1 MASMEFW
8 RQVMPAFTAGL
19 WESVQ
24 LALIATAVAFPLGC
38 FIGVGRVM
46 PIPIVRKLCD
56 LYINLVRS
64 TPIPV
69 IFIFFFFA
77 LPDVGLQ
84 FSAMGCASA
93 GLGLYM
99 ASYVAEAVRSG
110 INAVPSGYI
119 EAARALGLPERTVVG
134 RILLP
139 QAIKAV
145 LPTLG
150 NLSVDLIKNT
160 SIAYTI
166 SVVEL
171 TGTAVQQVTMLAK
184 PIPIFILAALGYAV
198 LTFPTGAAFRALERN
213 FKYR

>member
-1 MASMEFW
+1 MEFW
-8 RQVMPAFTAGL
+8 RQMMPAFTAGL
-19 WESVQ
+19 LESLQ
-24 LALIATAVAFPLGC
+24 LALVATAVAFPLGC
-38 FIGVGRVM
+38 FVGVGRIM
-46 PIPIVRKLCD
+46 PIAVVRKLCD

-69 IFIFFFFA
+69 IFIFLFFA

-84 FSAMGCASA
+84 FSAFVCASA

-119 EAARALGLPERTVVG
+119 EAARALGLAERTVVG

-145 LPTLG
+145 IPTLG

-171 TGTAVQQVTMLAK
+171 TGTAVQQVTMFAK
-184 PIPIFILAALGYAV
+184 PVPIFMLAVVGYAI

>member
-1 MASMEFW
+1 MEFW
-8 RQVMPAFTAGL
+8 LQIMPAFTAGL
-19 WESVQ
+19 WESLQ

-38 FIGVGRVM
+38 FIGVGRIM
-46 PIPIVRKLCD
+46 PIPVVRKLCD

-69 IFIFFFFA
+69 IFIFLFFA

-84 FSAMGCASA
+84 FSAFVCASA

-119 EAARALGLPERTVVG
+119 EAARALGLAERTVVG

-145 LPTLG
+145 IPTLG

-171 TGTAVQQVTMLAK
+171 TGTAVQQVTMFAK
-184 PIPIFILAALGYAV
+184 PVPIFMLAVMGYAI

>member
-1 MASMEFW
+1 MAFW
-8 RQVMPAFTAGL
+8 SQLMPAFWAGFQ
-19 WESVQ
+19 ESLL
-24 LALIATAVAFPLGC
+24 LALIATVVAFPLGC
-38 FIGVGRVM
+38 CIGVGRM
-46 PIPIVRKLCD
+46 LPIANVRRLCG

-77 LPDVGLQ
+77 LPDVGLR
-84 FSAMGCASA
+84 FSAFGCAAA

-110 INAVPSGYI
+110 VNAVPSGYI
-119 EAARALGLPERTVVG
+119 EAARALGLSERRVIG
-134 RILLP
+134 GILLP
-139 QAIKAV
+139 QAIRAV
-145 LPTLG
+145 IPTLG

-184 PIPIFILAALGYAV
+184 PIPIFALAAAGYAIM
-198 LTFPTGAAFRALERN
+198 TFPTGAAFRALEHR

>member
-1 MASMEFW
+1 MVSMEFW
-8 RQVMPAFTAGL
+8 RLVMPAFLAGL
-19 WESVQ
+19 QESLH
-24 LALIATAVAFPLGC
+24 LALVATAVAFPLGC
-38 FIGVGRVM
+38 FVGVGRIM
-46 PIPIVRKLCD
+46 PIAVVRKLCD

-69 IFIFFFFA
+69 IFIFLFFA
-77 LPDVGLQ
+77 LPDVGLR
-84 FSAMGCASA
+84 FSAFVCASA

-119 EAARALGLPERTVVG
+119 EAARALGLDERTVVG

-145 LPTLG
+145 IPTLG

-184 PIPIFILAALGYAV
+184 PIPIFILAVLGYAV

-213 FKYR
+213 FQYR

>member
-1 MASMEFW
+1 MEFW
-8 RQVMPAFTAGL
+8 RQLMPAFTAGFL
-19 WESVQ
+19 ESLQ
-24 LALIATAVAFPLGC
+24 LALVATAAAFPLGC

-46 PIPIVRKLCD
+46 PIPIVRKLSD

-69 IFIFFFFA
+69 IFIIFFFA
-77 LPDVGLQ
+77 LPDVGLR
-84 FSAMGCASA
+84 FSAFTCAAA

-110 INAVPSGYI
+110 INAVPTGYI
-119 EAARALGLPERTVVG
+119 EAARALGLPERTVIG

-145 LPTLG
+145 IPTLG

-184 PIPIFILAALGYAV
+184 PIPIFVLAAVGYA
-198 LTFPTGAAFRALERN
+198 LMTFPTGAAFRALERN
-213 FKYR
+213 FSYR

>member
-1 MASMEFW
+1 MEFW
-8 RQVMPAFTAGL
+8 RQMMPAFTAGL
-19 WESVQ
+19 LESLQ
-24 LALIATAVAFPLGC
+24 LALVATAVAFPLGC
-38 FIGVGRVM
+38 FVGVGRIM
-46 PIPIVRKLCD
+46 PIAVVRKLCD

-69 IFIFFFFA
+69 IFIFLFFA

-84 FSAMGCASA
+84 FSAFVCASA

-119 EAARALGLPERTVVG
+119 EAARALGLAERTVVG

-145 LPTLG
+145 IPTLG

-171 TGTAVQQVTMLAK
+171 TGTAVQQVTMFAK
-184 PIPIFILAALGYAV
+184 PVPIFMLAVMGYAI

>member
-1 MASMEFW
+1 MAFW
-8 RQVMPAFTAGL
+8 LQVLPAFGAGL
-19 WESVQ
+19 RESLQ
-24 LALIATAVAFPLGC
+24 LALVATAVAFPLGC
-38 FIGVGRVM
+38 FIGVGRIM
-46 PIPIVRKLCD
+46 PIAVVRRALRPLHQPGAQHADPGD
-56 LYINLVRS
+56 LHL
-64 TPIPV
+64 PLL
-69 IFIFFFFA
+69 A

-84 FSAMGCASA
+84 FSAFVCASA

-119 EAARALGLPERTVVG
+119 EAARALGLAERTVVSH
-134 RILLP
+134 ILLP

-145 LPTLG
+145 IPTLG

-184 PIPIFILAALGYAV
+184 PIPIFILAVVGYAI

>member
-1 MASMEFW
+1 MATLDFW
-8 RQVMPAFTAGL
+8 LKILPAFRAGF
-19 WESVQ
+19 WESLQ
-24 LALIATAVAFPLGC
+24 LAVIATLVAFPLGC
-38 FIGVGRVM
+38 CIGVGRIL
-46 PIPIVRKLCD
+46 PITIVRRLCD

-77 LPDVGLQ
+77 LPDVGLR
-84 FSAMGCASA
+84 FSAFGCAA
-93 GLGLYM
+93 VGLGLYM

-110 INAVPSGYI
+110 VNAVPSGYI
-119 EAARALGLPERTVVG
+119 EAARALGLPERTVIG
-134 RILLP
+134 GILLP

-145 LPTLG
+145 IPTLG

-171 TGTAVQQVTMLAK
+171 TGTAVQEVTMLAK
-184 PIPIFILAALGYAV
+184 PIPIFVLAAIGYAIM
-198 LTFPTGAAFRALERN
+198 TFPTGAAFRALERK

>member
-1 MASMEFW
+1 MVSIEFW
-8 RQVMPAFTAGL
+8 RLVMPAFMAGL
-19 WESVQ
+19 RESLQ
-24 LALIATAVAFPLGC
+24 LALVATAVAFPLGC
-38 FIGVGRVM
+38 FVGVGRIM
-46 PIPIVRKLCD
+46 PIRVVRKLCD

-69 IFIFFFFA
+69 IFIFLFFA
-77 LPDVGLQ
+77 LPDVGLR
-84 FSAMGCASA
+84 FSAFVCASA

-119 EAARALGLPERTVVG
+119 EAARALGLDERTVVG

-145 LPTLG
+145 IPTLG

-184 PIPIFILAALGYAV
+184 PIPIFILAVLGYAV

-213 FKYR
+213 FQYR

>member
-1 MASMEFW
+1 MAFW
-8 RQVMPAFTAGL
+8 LQVLPAFVAGL
-19 WESVQ
+19 RESLL

-38 FIGVGRVM
+38 FMGVGRIM
-46 PIPIVRKLCD
+46 PIAVVRKLCD

-69 IFIFFFFA
+69 IFIFLFFA

-84 FSAMGCASA
+84 FSAFVCASA

-119 EAARALGLPERTVVG
+119 EAARALGLAERTVVG

-145 LPTLG
+145 IPTLG

-184 PIPIFILAALGYAV
+184 PIPIFILAVVGYAI

-213 FKYR
+213 FRYR

>member
-1 MASMEFW
+1 MEFW
-8 RQVMPAFTAGL
+8 RHMMPAFMAGL
-19 WESVQ
+19 LESLQ
-24 LALIATAVAFPLGC
+24 LALVATAVAFPLGC
-38 FIGVGRVM
+38 FVGVGRIM
-46 PIPIVRKLCD
+46 PIAVVRKLCD

-69 IFIFFFFA
+69 IFIFLFFA

-84 FSAMGCASA
+84 FSAFVCASA
-93 GLGLYM
+93 GLGVYM

-119 EAARALGLPERTVVG
+119 EAARALGLAERTVVG

-145 LPTLG
+145 IPTLG

-171 TGTAVQQVTMLAK
+171 TGTAVQQVTMFAK
-184 PIPIFILAALGYAV
+184 PVPIFMLAVVGYAV